1 MHKRDYPWV
10 LSCNIPNVSEI
21 DQSCV
26 NDGAFSHLWQHIVLQ
41 NMYVDRS
48 GYRFVKI
55 GTLDKD
61 LVLVLWQQLYTFMA
75 FRQWLETKPHH
86 KHLILQNTIESGK
99 LFGVWSPNIAL
110 KFSKDLWYNNN

>member
-1 MHKRDYPWV
+1 MWTMPLLQTGLPTTELLAKIRTINAQKRLV

-61 LVLVLWQQLYTFMA
+61 LVLVPRQQLYTFMA
-75 FRQWLETKPHH
+75 FCQWLETKPHH
-86 KHLILQNTIESGK
+86 KQLIL
-99 LFGVWSPNIAL
+99 
-110 KFSKDLWYNNN
+110 